1 MDSRAAITNLVY
13 GYAERIDLGDFEGV
27 ADLFRHAE
35 VTADGNDAVYR
46 GYEAVLGM
54 YTSSTRR
61 YENGTPLTK
70 HVTTNLI
77 IDVDEEADQAAGRS
91 YFTVMQA
98 VPGALALQPVIAG
111 RYHDSFERVGGHWRF
126 SRRRMIV
133 DLVGDLSRHLL
144 YELPGRGVGA

>member
-1 MDSRAAITNLVY
+1 MDSRAVITNLVY
-13 GYAERIDLGDFEGV
+13 RYAERIDLGDFEGV
-27 ADLFRHAE
+27 AELFRHAE
-35 VTADGNDAVYR
+35 VTADGNDSVYR
-46 GYEAVLGM
+46 GYEDVLGM

-77 IDVDEEADQAAGRS
+77 IEVDEDADRATGRS

-98 VPGALALQPVIAG
+98 VPGALALQPVISG
-111 RYHDSFERVGGHWRF
+111 RYHDSFERVDGSWRF

-144 YELPGRGVGA
+144 YDLPDRTAGP

>member
-1 MDSRAAITNLVY
+1 MDSRSAITNLVY
-13 GYAERIDLGDFEGV
+13 GYAERIDLGDFEAV
-27 ADLFRHAE
+27 AELFRNAE
-35 VTADGNDAVYR
+35 VTADGNDAVYQ

-77 IDVDEEADQAAGRS
+77 IEVDEEAGRATGRS

-98 VPGALALQPVIAG
+98 VPGALALQPVISG
-111 RYHDSFERVGGHWRF
+111 RYHDSFERVDGSWRF

-144 YELPGRGVGA
+144 YELPDRSVGA

>member
-13 GYAERIDLGDFEGV
+13 GYAERIDDGDFEGV
-27 ADLFRHAE
+27 AEILRHAE
-35 VTADGNDAVYR
+35 VTADGNDEVYR

-54 YTSSTRR
+54 YTAATRR
-61 YENGTPLTK
+61 YEDGTPLTK

-77 IDVDEEADQAAGRS
+77 IEVDEDGGRATGRS

-111 RYHDSFERVGGHWRF
+111 RYHDSFERVDGTWRF
-126 SRRRMIV
+126 SGRRMIV

-144 YELPGRGVGA
+144 YELPDRTGGA